1 MAGAK
6 PHPGPLV
13 QSAAMAAVL
22 PPAPTY
28 TPNLPAKTIKDG
40 LLSVAQ
46 IEAVVYAGQAHSET
60 LPPVADAGG
69 KEVTYR
75 RGFFIGDGTGVGKGR
90 EISGILLDN
99 LRQGRKKHVWV
110 SEKQGLMND
119 AKRDLKG
126 VGGDDSLVFNQN
138 KTKAE
143 DAIQTQDGILF
154 TTYSTLRGGA
164 QSQKKPL
171 NDKQLLKAFPAGSM
185 VNFGELGKLP
195 LEEFDLKKNQVWV
208 DKDGYKRHASLDR
221 IVDVDGV
228 TDWRNGRPD
237 VKQKKAGQSR
247 LDQLVNW
254 LGEDFD
260 GVIAFDEAHNAGN
273 ALSVKGERG
282 TSEPSAQALAVVE
295 LQKRDRKSVV

>member
-1 MAGAK
+1 M
-6 PHPGPLV
+6 
-13 QSAAMAAVL
+13 
-22 PPAPTY
+22 
-28 TPNLPAKTIKDG
+28 
-40 LLSVAQ
+40 
-46 IEAVVYAGQAHSET
+46 
-60 LPPVADAGG
+60 
-69 KEVTYR
+69 
-75 RGFFIGDGTGVGKGR
+75 
-90 EISGILLDN
+90 
-99 LRQGRKKHVWV
+99 
-110 SEKQGLMND
+110 
-119 AKRDLKG
+119 
-126 VGGDDSLVFNQN
+126 
-138 KTKAE
+138 
-143 DAIQTQDGILF
+143 
-154 TTYSTLRGGA
+154 RGGA

-185 VNFGELGKLP
+185 VNFGELGKFP

-237 VKQKKAGQSR
+237 AKQKKAGQSR

-295 LQKRDRKSVV
+295 LQKRVPNARVVYVSATGATQVSNLSFATRLGMWGQGTPFASVHNFVAEMESGGLAAMELVARDLKQMGAYMARSLSYDGVSYSRLEHELTLSLIHI